1 MTRGNQN
8 QNSRVPTAEPRS
20 ASRTVDYLSLAG
32 MVAAVCCMLRGMA
45 AWVHVRREVL
55 LRGWWCAAEV
65 AVCCML
71 RGVEGGSGVLLAWA
85 AWVHVWGCIAG
96 LVCGRGGG
104 GVLRGVCC
112 LTGVP

>member
-1 MTRGNQN
+1 
-8 QNSRVPTAEPRS
+8 
-20 ASRTVDYLSLAG
+20 
-32 MVAAVCCMLRGMA
+32 MLRGMA

-55 LRGWWCAAEV
+55 LRGWWCAAGV